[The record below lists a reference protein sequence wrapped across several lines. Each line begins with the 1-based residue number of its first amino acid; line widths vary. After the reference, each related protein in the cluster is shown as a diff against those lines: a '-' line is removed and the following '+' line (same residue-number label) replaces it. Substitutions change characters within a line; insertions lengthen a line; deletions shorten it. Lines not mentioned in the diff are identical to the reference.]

1 MTTRSNSLEII
12 TSQQVTYGA
21 TGMPPSVSGL
31 ENLTRWTA
39 LFQRE
44 GTVVKAP
51 AWLKLT
57 IEDYEI
63 IQIDTIFKVFPHQ
76 LKVLNKKENE
86 CLALK
91 DKIDDMIDKIELD
104 LAPPPKKSILSALDV
119 LAKLFQVELPI
130 GLGLDLL
137 VRALEDIPSPL
148 FKHACSGVTLSWK
161 YAKFPPPAVFMEA
174 INHDKTS
181 GLRYLI
187 SLKKVSHALS

>member
-1 MTTRSNSLEII
+1 MITKSNSLEII

-31 ENLTRWTA
+31 ENLTRWTS
-39 LFQRE
+39 LFLRD
-44 GTVVKAP
+44 GVVLKAP
-51 AWLKLT
+51 PWLKLT
-57 IEDYEI
+57 IEDYES
-63 IQIDTIFKVFPHQ
+63 IQIDTIFRVFPHQ
-76 LKVLNKKENE
+76 LKVLNKKDHE

-91 DKIDDMIDKIELD
+91 DKIDDWVDKIELD
-104 LAPPPKKSILSALDV
+104 LQPPPKKAILSALDV
-119 LAKLFQVELPI
+119 LAKLFQVELPL

-148 FKHACSGVTLSWK
+148 FKYACSKVTLSWK

-174 INHDKTS
+174 INHDKLS
-181 GLRYLI
+181 GTRYLI